1 MDISTSNSTES
12 QIDFDLVTGQLIP
25 TDKPLQNITSK
36 FSYTNTIE
44 EGKETFAHVV
54 IQSLKDHINS
64 LENQFKDKQKMI
76 DGLLNLNSCRCSC
89 NSTKRNHQE
98 QKLSENVKGLPPS
111 TNDIIKAYISTN
123 NNEDTLTENNHIQ
136 IQNNSKSSLNRT
148 DKLLKNNNTDKEK

>member
-1 MDISTSNSTES
+1 MDISTSNSAES
-12 QIDFDLVTGQLIP
+12 QIDFDLVTRQLIP

-36 FSYTNTIE
+36 VSYTDTIE

-54 IQSLKDHINS
+54 IQSLKDHINN

-98 QKLSENVKGLPPS
+98 QNYQKILRDYPHQLM
-111 TNDIIKAYISTN
+111 T
-123 NNEDTLTENNHIQ
+123 
-136 IQNNSKSSLNRT
+136 
-148 DKLLKNNNTDKEK
+148 LLKHIFQLTTMKTL